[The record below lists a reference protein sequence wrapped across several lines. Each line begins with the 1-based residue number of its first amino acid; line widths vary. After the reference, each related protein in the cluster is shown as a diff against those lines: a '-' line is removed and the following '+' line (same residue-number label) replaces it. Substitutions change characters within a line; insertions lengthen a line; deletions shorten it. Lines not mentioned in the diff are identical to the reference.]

1 MAKPKGY
8 VIYDGPSRLDGKPI
22 IAILTLASAN
32 IKTGNM
38 AQLWIMARDEMPHVA
53 KKNGN
58 DSSVCGNCPI
68 KEGCYLDLS
77 KAPLAVWKGFH
88 RGIYSTPNNHEIM
101 ILKDYYIRFGAYGDG
116 AALPVSIL
124 NSLASLAKDFTGYTH
139 QWKRFKSMNKFFMAS
154 VESEKLAIQAQG
166 KGFRTFRVRK
176 PGTELLPGEI
186 ECLSSAGVQCIDCRL
201 CNGSKQARNISIEA
215 HGARKGAIAY
225 V

>member
-1 MAKPKGY
+1 MTKPKGY
-8 VIYDGPSRLDGKPI
+8 VIYDGPSRLDGKPV

-38 AQLWIMARDEMPHVA
+38 AQLWIMARDEAPHIA

-68 KEGCYLDLS
+68 KAGCYLDLS

-88 RGIYSTPNNHEIM
+88 RGIYSPIQWGKTD
-101 ILKDYYIRFGAYGDG
+101 LSYFVRYGAYGDG
-116 AALPVSIL
+116 AALPLWIVSA
-124 NSLASLAKDFTGYTH
+124 LARNAKDFTGYTH

-154 VESEKLAIQAQG
+154 VESEKLAIQAQSR
-166 KGFRTFRVRK
+166 GFRTFRVRK
-176 PGTELLPGEI
+176 PGAELLPGEI